1 MTEEKNIDASAEQD
15 KFADERLTDYELD
28 NVAGGVGGKM
38 YETFGRNDEVPY
50 GTTGK
55 YELEPNTTGK

>member
-1 MTEEKNIDASAEQD
+1 MTEEKNINASAEQD
-15 KFADERLTDYELD
+15 KFADERLTDKELE
-28 NVAGGVGGKM
+28 NAAGGTHGKM
-38 YETFGRNDEVPY
+38 YEPFGRNDEVPY